1 MNIASIGLGL
11 IGGSFALSVKKYFPE
26 SKVYGQDKNP
36 EHLNKALELSII
48 DEILEN
54 DNIATMDVV
63 IISIPVDKANMLI
76 KDILDKVHS
85 KALIMDMGSTKGE
98 LCAAI
103 TNHPKRNQFLAA
115 HPIAGT
121 EFSGPEAA
129 FSSLFDNKTMIFCDV
144 EATQSHLV
152 ELAKRLI
159 SPLKMTIKFMGAKD
173 HDKHLAYVS
182 HLSHISSFM
191 LGKTVLQVEQN
202 DKTIFDLAGSGFA
215 STVRLAK
222 SNPVTWTA
230 IFKENQAEVVQ
241 ALEQY
246 IQNLKS
252 FKEHLETQN
261 YTEIQQQLVNANE
274 LKPILNGILK
284 KESHGNQ

>member
-1 MNIASIGLGL
+1 MNVVSIGLGL
-11 IGGSFALSVKKYFPE
+11 IGGSFALSLRKNFPE
-26 SKVYGQDKNP
+26 IRLFGMDKNP
-36 EHLNKALELSII
+36 AHLEKALELGIV
-48 DEILEN
+48 DEALEES
-54 DNIATMDVV
+54 DLSSMDVV
-63 IISIPVDKANMLI
+63 VVSIPVDKSSSVIEKVLTH
-76 KDILDKVHS
+76 VHS
-85 KALIMDMGSTKGE
+85 EALVMDMGSTKAA

-103 TNHPKRNQFLAA
+103 DRHPRRNQFLAA

-129 FSSLFDNKTMIFCDV
+129 FSLLFQNKTMIFCDV
-144 EATQSHLV
+144 DSTKPE
-152 ELAKRLI
+152 LI
-159 SPLKMTIKFMGAKD
+159 SVAKALIAPLEMNLKFMDSKA

-191 LGKTVLQVEQN
+191 LGKTVLGVEEN

-230 IFKENQAEVVQ
+230 IFKENQKEVLN
-241 ALEQY
+241 ALQEY
-246 IQNLKS
+246 IQHLNN
-252 FKEHLETQN
+252 FQKELETQN
-261 YTEIQQQLVNANE
+261 FLEIEQQLASANE

-284 KESHGNQ
+284 KEDYGN

>member
-11 IGGSFALSVKKYFPE
+11 IGGSFALSLKKNFPE
-26 SKVYGQDKNP
+26 IRRFGMDNSP
-36 EHLNKALELSII
+36 EHLQRALELNII
-48 DEILEN
+48 DETLE
-54 DNIATMDVV
+54 DGDLSKMDVV
-63 IISIPVDKANMLI
+63 SVSIPVDKASTVI
-76 KDILDKVHS
+76 QDILEKLHPE
-85 KALIMDMGSTKGE
+85 ALVMDMGSTKGE

-103 TNHPKRNQFLAA
+103 SDHPKRSQFLAA

-129 FSSLFDNKTMIFCDV
+129 FSSLFDNKTMILCEV
-144 EATQSHLV
+144 ERTKPSLL
-152 ELAKRLI
+152 ELAKSLL
-159 SPLKMTIKFMGAKD
+159 SPLNMTLKQMGAQE

-230 IFKENQAEVVQ
+230 IFKENQGEVVQ
-241 ALEQY
+241 ALEEY
-246 IQNLKS
+246 LQNLKT
-252 FKEHLETQN
+252 FKEQLETQN
-261 YTEIQQQLVNANE
+261 YSEIHQQLANVNE

-284 KESHGNQ
+284 KENHGN

>member
-1 MNIASIGLGL
+1 MKVASIGLGL
-11 IGGSFALSVKKYFPE
+11 IGGSFALSLKKNFPRIRMF
-26 SKVYGQDKNP
+26 GMDNNP
-36 EHLNKALELSII
+36 EHLEKALELNII
-48 DEILEN
+48 DEALKDEELSK
-54 DNIATMDVV
+54 MDMVV
-63 IISIPVDKANMLI
+63 VSIPVDKASSVIQN
-76 KDILDKVHS
+76 ILNQVHS
-85 KALIMDMGSTKGE
+85 KALVMDMGSTKGE
-98 LCAAI
+98 LCHSI
-103 TNHPKRNQFLAA
+103 SKHPKRHQFLAA

-129 FSSLFDNKTMIFCDV
+129 FSSLFENKTMIFCEV
-144 EATQSHLV
+144 ESTQKDLV
-152 ELAKRLI
+152 ELALSLI
-159 SPLKMTIKFMGAKD
+159 APLEMTIKYMGAKD

-202 DKTIFDLAGSGFA
+202 DNTIFDLAGSGFA

-230 IFKENQAEVVQ
+230 IFKENQDEVLQ
-241 ALEQY
+241 ALEEY
-246 IQNLKS
+246 IQNLKT
-252 FKEHLETQN
+252 FQTQLQTQN

-284 KESHGNQ
+284 KEDYGN

>member
-1 MNIASIGLGL
+1 MNVAIIGLGL
-11 IGGSFALSVKKYFPE
+11 IGGSFALSLKMNFPDI
-26 SKVYGQDKNP
+26 KRYGIDNNSSHQ
-36 EHLNKALELSII
+36 EKALKLNII
-48 DEILEN
+48 DEALAEE
-54 DNIATMDVV
+54 DLPKMDVV
-63 IISIPVDKANMLI
+63 VVSIPVDKSYSVIAA
-76 KDILDKVHS
+76 ILDKVHPE
-85 KALIMDMGSTKGE
+85 ALVMDMGSTKRE
-98 LCAAI
+98 LCQTLA
-103 TNHPKRNQFLAA
+103 NHPKRAQFLPA

-129 FSSLFDNKTMIFCDV
+129 FAALFENKTMIFCDI
-144 EATQSHLV
+144 EATQPELL
-152 ELAKRLI
+152 ELAKALVA
-159 SPLKMTIKFMGAKD
+159 PLNMKMKYMDAEA

-230 IFKENQAEVVQ
+230 IFKENKEEVVQ
-241 ALEQY
+241 ALDGY
-246 IQNLKS
+246 IQNLEK
-252 FKEHLETQN
+252 FKNQLETDN
-261 YTEIQQQLVNANE
+261 YLEIHQQLAEVNS

-284 KESHGNQ
+284 QESHGN

>member
-1 MNIASIGLGL
+1 MNIACIGLGL
-11 IGGSFALSVKKYFPE
+11 IGGSFALSLKKNFPE
-26 SKVYGQDKNP
+26 MKRYGMDKNP
-36 EHLNKALELSII
+36 EHLKKALELNII
-48 DEILEN
+48 DKVLK
-54 DNIATMDVV
+54 DSDLPSMDVV
-63 IISIPVDKANMLI
+63 VVSIPVDKANAVI
-76 KDILDKVHS
+76 QEVLDNLHPG
-85 KALIMDMGSTKGE
+85 ALVMDMGSTKGE

-103 TNHPKRNQFLAA
+103 ASHPKRDQFLAA

-129 FSSLFDNKTMIFCDV
+129 FSSLFEHKTMIFCDV
-144 EATQSHLV
+144 EATQTALV
-152 ELAKRLI
+152 ELAKSLI
-159 SPLKMTIKFMGAKD
+159 APLEMSLKYMGSKA

-191 LGKTVLQVEQN
+191 LGKTVLEVEQN

-230 IFKENQAEVVQ
+230 IFKENQSEVLQ
-241 ALEQY
+241 ALEGY
-246 IQNLKS
+246 IQNLKT
-252 FKEHLETQN
+252 FQKQLESQD
-261 YTEIQQQLVNANE
+261 YSQIQQELVSANE

-284 KESHGNQ
+284 KEENGN

>member
-11 IGGSFALSVKKYFPE
+11 IGGSFALSLKKNFPE
-26 SKVYGQDKNP
+26 IKRFGMDKNP
-36 EHLNKALELSII
+36 GHLQKALELNII
-48 DEILEN
+48 DEALRDE
-54 DNIATMDVV
+54 DLAKMDV
-63 IISIPVDKANMLI
+63 IIVSIPVDNSSDVI
-76 KDILDKVHS
+76 QDVLDTIHT
-85 KALIMDMGSTKGE
+85 KALVMDMGSTKGE

-103 TNHPKRNQFLAA
+103 GKHPKRSQFLAA

-129 FSSLFDNKTMIFCDV
+129 FSSLFDHKTMIFCDIEDT
-144 EATQSHLV
+144 EAHLV
-152 ELAKRLI
+152 ELAETLI
-159 SPLKMTIKFMGAKD
+159 SPLEMTLKYMNSRD

-202 DKTIFDLAGSGFA
+202 DKTVFDLAGSGFA

-230 IFKENQAEVVQ
+230 IFKENQEQVVQ
-241 ALEQY
+241 ALEGY
-246 IQNLKS
+246 IQNLKA
-252 FKEHLETQN
+252 FKTQLETEN
-261 YTEIQQQLVNANE
+261 YTDIQQQLTKVNQ

-284 KESHGNQ
+284 KETHEN

>member
-1 MNIASIGLGL
+1 MNVASIGLGL
-11 IGGSFALSVKKYFPE
+11 IGGSFALSLKKNFPE
-26 SKVYGQDKNP
+26 ISLFGMDNNP
-36 EHLNKALELSII
+36 EHLKKALDLNII
-48 DEILEN
+48 DEALKEEELPK
-54 DNIATMDVV
+54 MDVV
-63 IISIPVDKANMLI
+63 VVSIPVDKASSVVQNVLNQI
-76 KDILDKVHS
+76 HP
-85 KALIMDMGSTKGE
+85 KALVMDMGSTKGK
-98 LCAAI
+98 LCHAI
-103 TNHPKRNQFLAA
+103 SSHPKRNQFLAA

-129 FSSLFDNKTMIFCDV
+129 FSSLFENKTMIFCDV
-144 EATQSHLV
+144 EATQNDLV
-152 ELAKRLI
+152 ELALSLI
-159 SPLKMTIKFMGAKD
+159 APLEMSIKYMGAKD

-202 DKTIFDLAGSGFA
+202 DNTIFDLAGSGFA

-230 IFKENQAEVVQ
+230 IFKENQTEVLL
-241 ALEQY
+241 ALEEY
-246 IQNLKS
+246 IQNLKT
-252 FKEHLETQN
+252 FQKQLETQN

-284 KESHGNQ
+284 KEDYGN

>member
-11 IGGSFALSVKKYFPE
+11 IGGSFALSFKTHFPE
-26 SKVYGQDKNP
+26 IKRFGMDKNP
-36 EHLNKALELSII
+36 EHLQKALELKII
-48 DEILEN
+48 DEVLEGE
-54 DNIATMDVV
+54 DLSKMDVV
-63 IISIPVDKANMLI
+63 IVSIPVDKASSVILEV
-76 KDILDKVHS
+76 LDKVHS
-85 KALIMDMGSTKGE
+85 KALVMDMGSTKGE
-98 LCAAI
+98 LCASI
-103 TNHPKRNQFLAA
+103 SNHPKRCQFLAA

-129 FSSLFDNKTMIFCDV
+129 FSTLFDNKTMIFCDIKH
-144 EATQSHLV
+144 TQSRLV
-152 ELAKRLI
+152 ELAKTLI
-159 SPLKMTIKFMGAKD
+159 SPLEMTLKYMDSKD

-191 LGKTVLQVEQN
+191 LGKTVLEIEQN

-230 IFKENQAEVVQ
+230 IFKENQEEVVN
-241 ALEQY
+241 ALEGY
-246 IQNLKS
+246 IQNLKA
-252 FKEHLETQN
+252 FKEQLETEN
-261 YTEIQQQLVNANE
+261 YKEIHQQLANVNE

-284 KESHGNQ
+284 KENHGN

>member
-11 IGGSFALSVKKYFPE
+11 IGGSFALSLKKNFPE
-26 SKVYGQDKNP
+26 IKRFGMDKNP
-36 EHLNKALELSII
+36 GHLQKALELNII
-48 DEILEN
+48 DEALRDE
-54 DNIATMDVV
+54 DLAKMDV
-63 IISIPVDKANMLI
+63 IIVSIPVDNSSDVI
-76 KDILDKVHS
+76 QDVLDTIHT
-85 KALIMDMGSTKGE
+85 KALVMDMGSTKGE

-103 TNHPKRNQFLAA
+103 GKHPKRSQFLAA

-129 FSSLFDNKTMIFCDV
+129 FNSLFDHKTMIFCDIEDT
-144 EATQSHLV
+144 EAHLV
-152 ELAKRLI
+152 ELAETLI
-159 SPLKMTIKFMGAKD
+159 SPLEMTLKYMNSRD

-202 DKTIFDLAGSGFA
+202 DKTVFDLAGSGFA

-230 IFKENQAEVVQ
+230 IFKENQEQVVQ
-241 ALEQY
+241 ALEGY
-246 IQNLKS
+246 IQNLKA
-252 FKEHLETQN
+252 FKTQLETEN
-261 YTEIQQQLVNANE
+261 YTDIQQQLTKVNQ

-284 KESHGNQ
+284 KETHEN

>member
-11 IGGSFALSVKKYFPE
+11 IGGSFALSLKKNFPE
-26 SKVYGQDKNP
+26 IRRFGMDNSP
-36 EHLNKALELSII
+36 EHLQRALELNII
-48 DEILEN
+48 DETLE
-54 DNIATMDVV
+54 DGDLSKMDVV
-63 IISIPVDKANMLI
+63 IVSIPVDKANTVI
-76 KDILDKVHS
+76 QDILEKLHPE
-85 KALIMDMGSTKGE
+85 ALVMDMGSTKGE

-103 TNHPKRNQFLAA
+103 SDHPKRSQFLAA

-121 EFSGPEAA
+121 EVSGPEAA
-129 FSSLFDNKTMIFCDV
+129 FSSLFDNKTMTLCEV
-144 EATQSHLV
+144 ERTKPSLL
-152 ELAKRLI
+152 ELAKSLL
-159 SPLKMTIKFMGAKD
+159 SPLNMTFKQMGAQE

-230 IFKENQAEVVQ
+230 IFKENQGEVVQ
-241 ALEQY
+241 ALEEY
-246 IQNLKS
+246 IQNLKT
-252 FKEHLETQN
+252 FKEQLETQN
-261 YTEIQQQLVNANE
+261 YSEIHQQLANVNE

-284 KESHGNQ
+284 KENHGN

>member
-1 MNIASIGLGL
+1 MKIASIGLGL
-11 IGGSFALSVKKYFPE
+11 IGGSFALSLKKNFPE
-26 SKVYGQDKNP
+26 LKLFGMDKNL
-36 EHLNKALELSII
+36 EHLEKALELKIV
-48 DEILEN
+48 DEYLQ
-54 DNIATMDVV
+54 DNELSEMDVV
-63 IISIPVDKANMLI
+63 IVSIPVDKASSVINDVLNQVN
-76 KDILDKVHS
+76 DN
-85 KALIMDMGSTKGE
+85 ALVMDMGSTKGE
-98 LCAAI
+98 LCQSI
-103 TNHPKRNQFLAA
+103 QNHPKRHQFLAA

-129 FSSLFDNKTMIFCDV
+129 FATLFNNKTMIFCDV
-144 EATQSHLV
+144 ESTKTELV
-152 ELAKRLI
+152 ELAKSLI
-159 SPLKMTIKFMGAKD
+159 APLEMSLKFMGAKE

-230 IFKENQAEVVQ
+230 IFKENQDEVLQ
-241 ALEQY
+241 ALEEY
-246 IQNLKS
+246 IENLKS
-252 FKEHLETQN
+252 FQKQLQLQN
-261 YTEIQQQLVNANE
+261 YTEIQQQLAKTNE

-284 KESHGNQ
+284 KEDYGN

>member
-1 MNIASIGLGL
+1 MNIACIGLGL
-11 IGGSFALSVKKYFPE
+11 IGGSFALSLKKNFPE
-26 SKVYGQDKNP
+26 IKRFGIDKNA
-36 EHLNKALELSII
+36 EHLDKALALNII
-48 DEILEN
+48 DEALKES
-54 DNIATMDVV
+54 DMSKMDVV
-63 IISIPVDKANMLI
+63 VVSIPVDKANSVVE
-76 KDILDKVHS
+76 DILSQVHS
-85 KALIMDMGSTKGE
+85 KALVMDMGSTKGE
-98 LCAAI
+98 LCHAI
-103 TNHPKRNQFLAA
+103 SKHANRNQFLAA

-129 FSSLFDNKTMIFCDV
+129 FSSLFENKTMIFCDV
-144 EATQSHLV
+144 EATQSDLV
-152 ELAKRLI
+152 ELAKSLI
-159 SPLKMTIKFMGAKD
+159 APLEMTIKYMDAKD

-191 LGKTVLQVEQN
+191 LGKTILQVEKN

-230 IFKENQAEVVQ
+230 IFKENQGEVLQ
-241 ALEQY
+241 ALEEY
-246 IQNLKS
+246 IQNLKT
-252 FKEHLETQN
+252 FQKELENQN

-284 KESHGNQ
+284 KENYGN

>member
-11 IGGSFALSVKKYFPE
+11 IGGSFALSLKKYFPE
-26 SKVYGQDKNP
+26 SKRFGMDNNP
-36 EHLNKALELSII
+36 EHLQKALELNII
-48 DEILEN
+48 DEALHDE
-54 DNIATMDVV
+54 DLLKMDVV
-63 IISIPVDKANMLI
+63 IVSIPVDKASFVI
-76 KDILDKVHS
+76 QGVLDKVHS
-85 KALIMDMGSTKGE
+85 KALVMDMGSTKGE

-103 TNHPKRNQFLAA
+103 DKHPKRSQFLAA

-129 FSSLFDNKTMIFCDV
+129 FSSLFNNKTMIFCDI
-144 EATQSHLV
+144 EDTETHLV
-152 ELAKRLI
+152 ELAETLI
-159 SPLKMTIKFMGAKD
+159 SPLKMTLKFMGSRD

-222 SNPVTWTA
+222 SNPITWTA
-230 IFKENQAEVVQ
+230 IFKENKGEVVQ
-241 ALEQY
+241 ALEEY
-246 IQNLKS
+246 IHNLKA
-252 FKEHLETQN
+252 FKAELETEN
-261 YTEIQQQLVNANE
+261 YTDIQHQLTKVNE

-284 KESHGNQ
+284 KENHGN

>member
-11 IGGSFALSVKKYFPE
+11 IGGSFALSLKKNFPE
-26 SKVYGQDKNP
+26 IKRFGMDKNP
-36 EHLNKALELSII
+36 EHLQKALELNII
-48 DEILEN
+48 DEALRDE
-54 DNIATMDVV
+54 DLAKMDV
-63 IISIPVDKANMLI
+63 IIVSIPVDNSSDVI
-76 KDILDKVHS
+76 QDVLDTIHT
-85 KALIMDMGSTKGE
+85 KALVMDMGSTKGE

-103 TNHPKRNQFLAA
+103 GKHPKRSQFLAA

-129 FSSLFDNKTMIFCDV
+129 FSSLFDHKTMIFCDIEDT
-144 EATQSHLV
+144 EAHLV
-152 ELAKRLI
+152 ELAETLI
-159 SPLKMTIKFMGAKD
+159 SPLEMTLKYMNSRD

-202 DKTIFDLAGSGFA
+202 DKTVFDLAGSGFA

-230 IFKENQAEVVQ
+230 IFKENQEQVVQ
-241 ALEQY
+241 ALEGY
-246 IQNLKS
+246 IQNLKA
-252 FKEHLETQN
+252 FKTQLETEN
-261 YTEIQQQLVNANE
+261 YTDIQQQLTKVNQ

-284 KESHGNQ
+284 KETHEN

>member
-11 IGGSFALSVKKYFPE
+11 IGGSFALSLKKYFPE
-26 SKVYGQDKNP
+26 IKRFGMDNNP
-36 EHLNKALELSII
+36 EHLQKALELNII
-48 DEILEN
+48 DEALHDEN
-54 DNIATMDVV
+54 LFKMDVV
-63 IISIPVDKANMLI
+63 IVSIPVDKASAVVQ
-76 KDILDKVHS
+76 DILDKVHP
-85 KALIMDMGSTKGE
+85 KALVMDMGSTKGA

-103 TNHPKRNQFLAA
+103 AAHPKRSQFLAA

-129 FSSLFDNKTMIFCDV
+129 FSLLFDKKTMIFCDV
-144 EATQSHLV
+144 EATQPELV
-152 ELAKRLI
+152 DIALSLVAPME
-159 SPLKMTIKFMGAKD
+159 MTIKYMGAKD

-230 IFKENQAEVVQ
+230 IFKENKGEVVQ
-241 ALEQY
+241 ALDEY
-246 IQNLKS
+246 IQNLKT
-252 FKEHLETQN
+252 FKAELETQN
-261 YTEIQQQLVNANE
+261 YTEIHQQLVNANE

-284 KESHGNQ
+284 KENHGN